1 MDIMNFEIIQWIW
14 IIISAILIG
23 FSKTGVNIVA
33 TLVIALL
40 ANILG
45 GRDSTGIML
54 PMLIIGDIF
63 AVYYY
68 NRHAEWDKIKKLL
81 PWVSVGLL
89 LGAIT
94 GKLINDKQFKI
105 FIAISIILCLL
116 ILIYME
122 IKKGKLKVP
131 KNIWIFIIAGILTGF
146 TTMIGNAAGP
156 IFSIYLLAMGLDK
169 NKFMG
174 TMSWSFFII
183 NIMKLP
189 FQIFFWNNI
198 TPTTILVGICLI
210 PVIAVGAILGSIFI
224 KRINEKIF
232 HKLILF
238 MTAVAALRLLM

>member
-1 MDIMNFEIIQWIW
+1 MDIMNFETIQWIW

-40 ANILG
+40 ANLLG

-224 KRINEKIF
+224 KKINEKIF